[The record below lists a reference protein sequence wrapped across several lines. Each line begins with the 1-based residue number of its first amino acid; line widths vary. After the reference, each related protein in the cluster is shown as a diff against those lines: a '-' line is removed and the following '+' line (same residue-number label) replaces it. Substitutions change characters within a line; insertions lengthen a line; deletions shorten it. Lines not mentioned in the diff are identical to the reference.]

1 MILKLNIK
9 PYLSS
14 ASWKAYRRLAV
25 HCLQAACGF
34 GHHHHTDHTFDYAF
48 YRNKVD
54 LARKKSTKIEIA
66 DLKNIND
73 RISQWAVAILS
84 TFCVIS
90 CSITAI
96 LTSNSQFS
104 FVSFFGLQNE
114 KKYFGTVLYFQ
125 KKNKHCNLVTLSWAI
140 ARFACCIG
148 LPSEIAWPRSSISF
162 FSCSSSRLISVRRL
176 VFSAMPEVWLVYV
189 S

>member
-1 MILKLNIK
+1 MILKMDIK

-114 KKYFGTVLYFQ
+114 EKYFGNVLYL
-125 KKNKHCNLVTLSWAI
+125 KKKQTLQSSDPILSDCALRMLY
-140 ARFACCIG
+140 RFTVWDCLA
-148 LPSEIAWPRSSISF
+148 PF
-162 FSCSSSRLISVRRL
+162 FHFIL
-176 VFSAMPEVWLVYV
+176 
-189 S
+189 